1 MSFHLLFGVRCFT
14 TDVYSIVPPRSP
26 TCKQNVLF
34 FSFCCFFGAH
44 LIFSVPHLN
53 QLEKWGKNGTNVLPS
68 SVAFSSSCLFW
79 GGFVLFL
86 QSFHLH
92 RSASL
97 LCCYLT
103 ISSFD
108 LSVFS
113 LSSCLPSG
121 SPQASGTGTLQIYLI
136 DVNDNAPVLIPRE
149 AQVCE
154 RARPNS
160 RINITASD
168 ADADPNIGPFVFE
181 LPSFPASVRRN
192 WTISRLSGI
201 SHYTLCLI
209 KFGPANWTLVRFI
222 FKCCGEMT
230 HHHSEWNHKPLSRI
244 TGSINRGDRY
254 QLWEKSKFNKMSHEA
269 HSERCGCHP
278 LLTYDLLFVTN
289 EIHSSLCPPSIQSV
303 T

>member
-1 MSFHLLFGVRCFT
+1 MRQKWNKCFA
-14 TDVYSIVPPRSP
+14 VFCS
-26 TCKQNVLF
+26 VL
-34 FSFCCFFGAH
+34 
-44 LIFSVPHLN
+44 V
-53 QLEKWGKNGTNVLPS
+53 KLP
-68 SVAFSSSCLFW
+68 FL

-92 RSASL
+92 CSASL

-209 KFGPANWTLVRFI
+209 KFGLANWTLVRFI

>member
-1 MSFHLLFGVRCFT
+1 MRQKWNECFA
-14 TDVYSIVPPRSP
+14 VFCS
-26 TCKQNVLF
+26 VL
-34 FSFCCFFGAH
+34 
-44 LIFSVPHLN
+44 V
-53 QLEKWGKNGTNVLPS
+53 KLP
-68 SVAFSSSCLFW
+68 FL

-92 RSASL
+92 CSASL

-108 LSVFS
+108 

-209 KFGPANWTLVRFI
+209 KFGLANWTLVRFI